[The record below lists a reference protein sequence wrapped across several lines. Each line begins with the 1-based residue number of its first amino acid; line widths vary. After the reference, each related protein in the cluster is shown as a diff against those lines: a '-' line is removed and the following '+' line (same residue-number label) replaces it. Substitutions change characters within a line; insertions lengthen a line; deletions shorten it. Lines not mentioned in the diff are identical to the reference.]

1 MLSLRIDGL
10 CARRNGE
17 PIFAPVDLKLTEPGA
32 VEVTGPN
39 GAGKTTLLRVLAGL
53 YGQYEGSF
61 ELPERLYQG
70 HRLGLDELDS
80 VAANLVWHCQLAG
93 QSVNEKDLRR
103 ALAKVGLLR
112 LGLTPLGK
120 LSQGQQR
127 RVCMAR
133 WLLSDKP
140 LWLLDEPV
148 TSLDESG
155 QRLLT
160 EIIDAHIARGR
171 VVIYSSHTPLPVVAK
186 QTLAIE
192 ACA

>member
-17 PIFAPVDLKLTEPGA
+17 PIFAPLDLTLDEPAA

-80 VAANLVWHCQLAG
+80 VVANLVWHSQLAG
-93 QSVNEKDLRR
+93 QSVSEKDLRR

-112 LGLTPLGK
+112 LGLAPLGK

-148 TSLDESG
+148 TSLDENG

-160 EIIDAHIARGR
+160 EVIDAHVARGR
-171 VVIYSSHTPLPVVAK
+171 VVIYSSHTPLPVAAK
-186 QTLAIE
+186 QTLTIE
-192 ACA
+192 ARA